1 MPRSDLSSLLR
12 RLKDHATALESFD
25 DSYRALTE
33 DYHANFDMVVCSD
46 QFAYTAESKKPGSFT
61 LECADPA
68 LLCQH
73 VLSHCPKLAE
83 KWIRPLQ
90 SHPCTTAWYKIGS
103 YSHMSDGCPLCS
115 HCLQQRYLLS
125 AYGKGNQQAFG
136 FGKAGKG
143 ARGKERGSNDGALQG
158 DGWLEHLG
166 APGLNQHVGK
176 RFNDY
181 GHQGF
186 VDNGNNGA
194 ASSNG
199 SGNTVETIWMW
210 YVTQIMQV
218 VSRQEG
224 EIQEIK
230 EALASQASIL
240 ESIQSSLAQLTN
252 ATTTQNN
259 SCSSSG
265 AESWEKDLQP

>member
-1 MPRSDLSSLLR
+1 
-12 RLKDHATALESFD
+12 
-25 DSYRALTE
+25 
-33 DYHANFDMVVCSD
+33 
-46 QFAYTAESKKPGSFT
+46 
-61 LECADPA
+61 
-68 LLCQH
+68 
-73 VLSHCPKLAE
+73 
-83 KWIRPLQ
+83 
-90 SHPCTTAWYKIGS
+90 
-103 YSHMSDGCPLCS
+103 MSDGCPLCS

-176 RFNDY
+176 GFNDY

-199 SGNTVETIWMW
+199 GGNTVETMEA
-210 YVTQIMQV
+210 QIMEV
-218 VSRQEG
+218 VSRLEG

-230 EALASQASIL
+230 EDLASQASIL
-240 ESIQSSLAQLTN
+240 ESIQSSLAQLMN

-265 AESWEKDLQP
+265 AGSWELKEPP